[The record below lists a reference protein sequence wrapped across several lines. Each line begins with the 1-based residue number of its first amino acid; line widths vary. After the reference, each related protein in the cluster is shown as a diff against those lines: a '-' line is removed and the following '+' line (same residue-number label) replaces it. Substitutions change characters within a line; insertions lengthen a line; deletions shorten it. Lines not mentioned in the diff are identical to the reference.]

1 MTLKSLV
8 QHYIIWRKC
17 LVLCQG
23 SYIPTE
29 LPIQKFM
36 NQTSFMSDMEH

>member
-8 QHYIIWRKC
+8 QHYIIWKKR
-17 LVLCQG
+17 LVLCQE

-29 LPIQKFM
+29 LSIQKFM
-36 NQTSFMSDMEH
+36 NKSSFISDTER